1 MVAEIYDEN
10 PFINKI
16 IYKVEFLNGDVK
28 EYAANI
34 NAKNILTQVVSDGHS
49 LIMTKGIINYK
60 KDNAVAIP
68 K

>member
-34 NAKNILTQVVSDGHS
+34 NAKNILTQVDSYG
-49 LIMTKGIINYK
+49 
-60 KDNAVAIP
+60 
-68 K
+68 